1 MTLVLG
7 THNFQVNDYVV
18 IDDSSITFTC
28 TQDGNVSQHQYP
40 RPSDPAS
47 GKALTVNE
55 ITSTTITVNVG
66 PSAVGTQY
74 AHTFVSA
81 TANSINKA
89 HPLENGEKITLV
101 PNSFTFTCATDGN
114 STLHTYPRVTDPAY
128 NTKLTISAHT
138 PESITVNVG
147 VSSDTSTHSFVSA
160 TANAVRI
167 SDPIYGEQVPI
178 TAVGANTITVNVGAS
193 PGAAQY
199 LSLIHI

>member
-1 MTLVLG
+1 MCIRDRTFTPVVGDTAYTPSTGDLVIQLLTKDEYTALGGTTYDPSTGRMTLVIG

-55 ITSTTITVNVG
+55 ITTTTITVNVG

-81 TANSINKA
+81 TANSVNKA

-101 PNSFTFTCATDGN
+101 PNSFTFTCATDGDA
-114 STLHTYPRVTDPAY
+114 ST
-128 NTKLTISAHT
+128 
-138 PESITVNVG
+138 
-147 VSSDTSTHSFVSA
+147 
-160 TANAVRI
+160 
-167 SDPIYGEQVPI
+167 
-178 TAVGANTITVNVGAS
+178 
-193 PGAAQY
+193 